1 MDKERGSSVDL
12 RCEPKRTEK
21 GTPPM
26 VSLLELFVSVDDFCQ
41 IFLPIWEARQLEDGS
56 KKRLRRGQLSISE
69 IMTIIIYFHQS
80 QYRNFKAYYIEHV
93 CQHLRSEFP
102 NLVSYE
108 RFVALMP
115 SAFGPLSAYLKS
127 LYGHCRGISF
137 VDSTALSVCDNHRI
151 HNHKVFAG
159 FADRGKGSMGWFFG
173 FKLHLVVNDRGEL
186 LACQIT
192 PASTDDRKPVPELCK
207 RLFGKLIADRGYIS
221 QALFEQLLETF
232 NLQLITKLRKNMK
245 NRLMPWMDKLLLRK
259 RAIIESVIDQL
270 KNISQIEH
278 TRHRNPINAFI
289 NIIAGLIAYCH
300 QPKKPSLNLFP
311 SHLLS
316 A

>member
-1 MDKERGSSVDL
+1 M
-12 RCEPKRTEK
+12 
-21 GTPPM
+21 M
-26 VSLLELFVSVDDFCQ
+26 SLLELFVSVDDFCQ
-41 IFLPIWEARQLEDGS
+41 IFLPTWEAQQLEDGS
-56 KKRLRRGQLSISE
+56 RKRLRQGQLSVSE
-69 IMTIIIYFHQS
+69 IMTILIYFHQS
-80 QYRNFKAYYIEHV
+80 QYRTFKAYYIEHV
-93 CQHLRSEFP
+93 SQHLYREFP

-108 RFVALMP
+108 RFVARVP
-115 SAFGPLSAYLKS
+115 SVFGPLSAYLSS
-127 LYGHCRGISF
+127 LYGHCHGISF
-137 VDSTALSVCDNHRI
+137 IDSTALSVCDNHRI

-159 FADRGKGSMGWFFG
+159 LADRGKGSMGWFYG

-192 PASTDDRKPVPELCK
+192 PASTDDRKPVLDLCQ

-221 QALFEQLLETF
+221 QALFGQLLETF

-270 KNISQIEH
+270 KNISQVEH
-278 TRHRNPINAFI
+278 TRHRSPINAFI

-300 QPKKPSLNLFP
+300 QPKKPSLILF
-311 SHLLS
+311 SAGLLS

>member
-1 MDKERGSSVDL
+1 ME
-12 RCEPKRTEK
+12 
-21 GTPPM
+21 
-26 VSLLELFVSVDDFCQ
+26 SLLELFVSVDDFCQ
-41 IFLPIWEARQLEDGS
+41 LFLPKWEAKQLEDGS
-56 KKRLRRGQLSISE
+56 KKRLRRGQLSVSE
-69 IMTIIIYFHQS
+69 IMTILIYFHQS
-80 QYRNFKAYYIEHV
+80 QYRNFKAYYTEHV
-93 CQHLRSEFP
+93 CQHLYKEFP

-108 RFVALMP
+108 RFVVLMP
-115 SAFGPLSAYLKS
+115 SVFGPLSAYLSS
-127 LYGHCRGISF
+127 LYGHCHGISF
-137 VDSTALSVCDNHRI
+137 IDSTALSVCDNHRI

-159 FADRGKGSMGWFFG
+159 FADRGKGSMGWFYG
-173 FKLHLVVNDRGEL
+173 FKLHLAVNDRGEL

-192 PASTDDRKPVPELCK
+192 PASTDDRKPVPDLCK

-245 NRLMPWMDKLLLRK
+245 NRLMPWIDKLLLRK

-270 KNISQIEH
+270 KNISQVEH
-278 TRHRNPINAFI
+278 TRHRSPINAFI

-311 SHLLS
+311 AGLLL

>member
-1 MDKERGSSVDL
+1 M
-12 RCEPKRTEK
+12 
-21 GTPPM
+21 M
-26 VSLLELFVSVDDFCQ
+26 SLLELFVSIDDFCLL
-41 IFLPIWEARQLEDGS
+41 FLPIWEARQMEDGS
-56 KKRLRRGQLSISE
+56 KKRLRRGQLSTSE
-69 IMTIIIYFHQS
+69 IMTILVYFHQS
-80 QYRNFKAYYIEHV
+80 WYRNFKAYYTEHV

-108 RFVALMP
+108 RFVALIP
-115 SAFGPLSAYLKS
+115 SVFGPLSAYLRS
-127 LYGHCRGISF
+127 LYGHCHGISF
-137 VDSTALSVCDNHRI
+137 IDSTAVRVCDNHRI

-159 FADRGKGSMGWFFG
+159 VATRGKGSMGWFFG
-173 FKLHLVVNDRGEL
+173 FKLHLVVNERGEL

-232 NLQLITKLRKNMK
+232 DLHLITKLRKNMK
-245 NRLMPWMDKLLLRK
+245 NRLMPWIDKLLLRK
-259 RAIIESVIDQL
+259 RAIIESVVDQL

-278 TRHRNPINAFI
+278 TRHRSPINAFV
-289 NIIAGLIAYCH
+289 NIVAGLIAYCH
-300 QPKKPSLNLFP
+300 QPKKPSLHLF
-311 SHLLS
+311 SASLLT